1 MSDTEEW
8 RASPEDR
15 TATGWRGVVVGFDGT
30 DHARCAVRW
39 AAAEAAVRGCPL
51 HLVWVV
57 VHRTPTVM
65 SGWVPALVGPDE
77 RERDLLVA
85 ELVAEAD
92 TWRVAHPG
100 LEVHTALHDGA
111 PSIGLAE
118 HAHLV
123 GAEVVVVGS
132 SSHSG
137 VARGLLGSTGAELV
151 RVANR
156 LVVVVRDETPV
167 QQAGIAT
174 GIAPVLALLD
184 DQKKSA
190 RVLAAAFDIAGRHG
204 AGVTVVHHVP
214 HADPDQGMRGVRDQV
229 DRVSRSY
236 PGVPVR
242 GVSITGDACQAVLDM
257 SAEARLVV
265 VGDRRYGLARRLL
278 AGSQGRKVLH
288 DARCSVAVV
297 P

>member
-1 MSDTEEW
+1 MPDTEEW
-8 RASPEDR
+8 RASPEDL
-15 TATGWRGVVVGFDGT
+15 AETGWRGVVVGFDGT

-39 AAAEAAVRGCPL
+39 AAAAAAVRGCPL
-51 HLVWVV
+51 HLVRVV
-57 VHRTPTVM
+57 VHRTPAVM

-77 RERDLLVA
+77 QEREFLAA

-118 HAHLV
+118 HAHRV
-123 GAEVVVVGS
+123 GADVVVVGS
-132 SSHSG
+132 SGHSAI
-137 VARGLLGSTGAELV
+137 ARGLLGSTGAELV

-156 LVVVVRDETPV
+156 LVVVVRAETPV

-184 DQKKSA
+184 DQENSA
-190 RVLAAAFDIAGRHG
+190 RVLAVAFDMAARHG
-204 AGVTVVHHVP
+204 AGVTVVHHVA
-214 HADPDQGMRGVRDQV
+214 HADQDQAMRGVRDQV
-229 DRVSRSY
+229 DRVSRCH

-242 GVSITGDACQAVLDM
+242 GVSITADACQAVLDM

-265 VGDRRYGLARRLL
+265 VGDRRYGVVRRLL